1 MECSKG
7 DIVCKAWASEGRPS
21 QNIEAA
27 DGFPV
32 FFQQVLQYIPKTA
45 TKASCSNDRD
55 DKKTRN
61 TRDVLPEVAPSP
73 AGCQRMQG
81 LHSQCYLLFR
91 PCLSLSQRYGPEF
104 WDELSRLTGLRRK
117 KAPHVLLLPALTRR
131 GFPPHAVQNNNTL
144 CGHERPNRN
153 KESTSTALTAS
164 REEKPSTHTHSRRSN
179 ILTNNNR
186 SHALLAT
193 HNERS
198 TQPAKPR
205 KQTRPIKPPNP
216 RLDFPESAPASPE
229 EKSGFFDPQ
238 DQGTS
243 PLTCKRICKVLFN
256 NNTRTRDDRSPT
268 SPSKTQRGT
277 GEFFAATAAHTNHS
291 RGD

>member
-1 MECSKG
+1 
-7 DIVCKAWASEGRPS
+7 
-21 QNIEAA
+21 
-27 DGFPV
+27 
-32 FFQQVLQYIPKTA
+32 
-45 TKASCSNDRD
+45 
-55 DKKTRN
+55 
-61 TRDVLPEVAPSP
+61 
-73 AGCQRMQG
+73 
-81 LHSQCYLLFR
+81 
-91 PCLSLSQRYGPEF
+91 
-104 WDELSRLTGLRRK
+104 LTGLRRK

-144 CGHERPNRN
+144 CGHEHQQRPNRN

-193 HNERS
+193 HNFRS
-198 TQPAKPR
+198 TQPAKTRP
-205 KQTRPIKPPNP
+205 QTRPIKPPNP

-243 PLTCKRICKVLFN
+243 PLTLPRICKVLFN

>member
-1 MECSKG
+1 MKESKLLTCS
-7 DIVCKAWASEGRPS
+7 SYRH
-21 QNIEAA
+21 
-27 DGFPV
+27 
-32 FFQQVLQYIPKTA
+32 
-45 TKASCSNDRD
+45 
-55 DKKTRN
+55 
-61 TRDVLPEVAPSP
+61 SP
-73 AGCQRMQG
+73 A
-81 LHSQCYLLFR
+81 
-91 PCLSLSQRYGPEF
+91 E
-104 WDELSRLTGLRRK
+104 DSR
-117 KAPHVLLLPALTRR
+117 
-131 GFPPHAVQNNNTL
+131 HAVRGTTL
-144 CGHERPNRN
+144 
-153 KESTSTALTAS
+153 STSTSTTPKSKQGINVNRPYRQS
-164 REEKPSTHTHSRRSN
+164 RREAINTHTHSRRSN

-277 GEFFAATAAHTNHS
+277 GEFFAPTAAHTNHS